1 MGVEGEGKV
10 GGEMVRGGVAG
21 GGMAVGQLER
31 SRKRVCGGISV
42 TLRPNGVSKVPCVRQ
57 VIHQHT
63 VVPLYSRRE
72 GSVLIVRCPYFR
84 S

>member
-10 GGEMVRGGVAG
+10 GGEMVRGGVEG

-57 VIHQHT
+57 VKCLDSPAYSGT
-63 VVPLYSRRE
+63 PL
-72 GSVLIVRCPYFR
+72 F
-84 S
+84 